1 MIVGV
6 QFLRF
11 YAALCVILTHTLAE
25 QNYAIKVGNFGVDLF
40 FVISGFIIV
49 YVTETQTRAFLLR
62 RLIRIVPLYW
72 LFTALLVVIG
82 FAMPHFLNG
91 FRADPLY
98 IASSFLFIPHY
109 VEGQGY
115 SPVLNLGWTLNFE
128 MFFYILFFVA
138 MKISHRYRA
147 VICAAMLLACVAAV
161 QAYWWVFQEEHFF
174 IFYKKEIMLC
184 FVWGMTCYY
193 ILCWNGLGRLFAKLP
208 LVALALPLLALPVLQ
223 YFAFKHDFNSTV
235 PRFVLYGVPS
245 LILMTWV
252 LHSEARLKPVG
263 AVLNRL
269 GDYSYS
275 MYLIHLYVIALLA
288 RVVGVETG
296 GFEEFLVYFTF
307 IVAAVL
313 VASHVCL
320 VLIERPS
327 KAWLTRRLIAGG
339 ETRTPRPA
347 PPAVGPLRGL
357 EPPGAGR
364 RLAFGRQK

>member
-11 YAALCVILTHTLAE
+11 YAALCVVLTHTLAE

-72 LFTALLVVIG
+72 LFTALLVVV
-82 FAMPHFLNG
+82 ALVMPKFVNG
-91 FRADPLY
+91 FQTDLSY
-98 IASSFLFIPHY
+98 ILSSFFFVPHY
-109 VEGQGY
+109 IEEQGF

-128 MFFYILFFVA
+128 MFFYVMFFIA
-138 MKISHRYRA
+138 MRLSHRYRA
-147 VICAAMLLACVAAV
+147 LICTALILAFMIAGQLYWRTLQ
-161 QAYWWVFQEEHFF
+161 QAPFF
-174 IFYKKEIMLC
+174 VFYKKEIVLC
-184 FVWGMTCYY
+184 FVWGMSSYY
-193 ILCWNGLGRLFAKLP
+193 ILRWNGLERVFAKLP
-208 LVALALPLLALPVLQ
+208 LMALVVPLLALPVMQ

-252 LHSEARLKPVG
+252 LHNEARLKPAG
-263 AVLNRL
+263 ATLNRL

-275 MYLIHLYVIALLA
+275 MYLIHLYVIGVLA
-288 RVVGVETG
+288 RIIGVETG
-296 GFEEFLVYFTF
+296 GLAGFLVYFTF
-307 IVAAVL
+307 ILAVVL
-313 VASHVCL
+313 VASHLCL

-327 KAWLTRRLIAGG
+327 KAWLTRRLIA
-339 ETRTPRPA
+339 EDATKMPRPVS
-347 PPAVGPLRGL
+347 PPADPSPALGP
-357 EPPGAGR
+357 PVAGR
-364 RLAFGRQK
+364 RLALGRQK